1 MSDVTEV
8 TLTNEV
14 ETLDIEGIL
23 KSIPH
28 RYPFLLVDRVTS
40 LVKGESIVAVKNVTV
55 NEPCFQG
62 HFPNKPVFP
71 GVLLLEAMAQATG
84 ILTSVSSDREAE
96 EGSLFYLVGID
107 NARFR
112 RPVLPGDQVILEA
125 EIVRAKRDMWK
136 YATRAK
142 VDGDVVCSADLMG
155 AYKAG

>member
-8 TLTNEV
+8 TLPNEV

-40 LVKGESIVAVKNVTV
+40 LVKGQSIVAVKNVTV